1 VKKENFT
8 KIVGIL
14 TIITTIITVIV
25 VAFNFLVH
33 RYILYKLHANISEVT
48 SIGVIGGA
56 DGPTAIYVTNQSSA
70 NMIIVTFSL
79 LSITGIAYQ
88 IFAKKQQNKLI

>member
-14 TIITTIITVIV
+14 TIITTIITVISAV
-25 VAFNFLVH
+25 FNFLVP
-33 RYILYKLHANISEVT
+33 RYILYKIHANTSEMT

-70 NMIIVTFSL
+70 NMIIVVFEL

-88 IFAKKQQNKLI
+88 IFAKKATK

>member
-14 TIITTIITVIV
+14 TIITTIITIISAV
-25 VAFNFLVH
+25 FNFLVPM
-33 RYILYKLHANISEVT
+33 YLEYKLHTDTNKAAA
-48 SIGVIGGA
+48 IGGIGGA

-70 NMIIVTFSL
+70 NMIIVVFAL

-88 IFAKKQQNKLI
+88 IFAKKAAK